1 MPRSLDDT
9 DISII
14 NTNYAIGAGL
24 NPLKDALFIENSDSP
39 YVNIVVANSKTAKKA
54 GVKALVKALKSPE
67 VKKFIEEK
75 YKGAVV
81 AAF

>member
-1 MPRSLDDT
+1 MRKNHFKELEAPQLSRSLDDT

-14 NTNYAIGAGL
+14 NTNYAIGARL

-54 GVKALVKALKSPE
+54 GERLL
-67 VKKFIEEK
+67 
-75 YKGAVV
+75 
-81 AAF
+81 